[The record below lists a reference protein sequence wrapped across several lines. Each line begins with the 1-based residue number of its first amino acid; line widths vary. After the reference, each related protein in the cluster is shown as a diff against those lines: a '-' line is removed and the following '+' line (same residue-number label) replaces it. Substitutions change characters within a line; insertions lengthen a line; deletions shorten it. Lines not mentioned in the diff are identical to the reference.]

1 MLKKMKDFKKR
12 LVSYYKEE
20 ENKKVAIFYTVL
32 RLLVILCLIREIILG
47 NYHNVFLCLLTLVL
61 FIIPFF
67 VEDKFKVT
75 IPNVLEIIILLF
87 IFSAEILGEIQ
98 NFYNLIPNWDMILH
112 TLNGF
117 LAAAIGFSLVEIMNN
132 DKRLK
137 FTLSPVF
144 MSVVAFCFSMTIGS
158 LWELFEFGM
167 DQFFHFD
174 MQKDKVVHAIHSVTL
189 DPTKSN
195 IPVTINSISEVLING
210 HNLGLGGYLDIGLID
225 SMLDLFVNFIGAF
238 IFSIFGFFY
247 SLKKEKK
254 NFIQQFIPVK
264 KE

>member
-1 MLKKMKDFKKR
+1 MHKFKEKSQAIKDEIHEHKASFIVYILLR
-12 LVSYYKEE
+12 VI
-20 ENKKVAIFYTVL
+20 IFIVMIL
-32 RLLVILCLIREIILG
+32 QLLHH
-47 NYHNVFLCLLTLVL
+47 NYENVFLCVLTLFLMIVPS
-61 FIIPFF
+61 FIQA
-67 VEDKFKVT
+67 EFK
-75 IPNVLEIIILLF
+75 IELPSLLEIIIFLF
-87 IFSAEILGEIQ
+87 IFSAEILGEISS
-98 NFYNLIPNWDMILH
+98 FYIYFPMWDTILH
-112 TLNGF
+112 TLNDF
-117 LAAAIGFSLVEIMNN
+117 LCAAIGFSLVEIMNN

-174 MQKDKVVHAIHSVTL
+174 MQKDTVIHAIHSVTL